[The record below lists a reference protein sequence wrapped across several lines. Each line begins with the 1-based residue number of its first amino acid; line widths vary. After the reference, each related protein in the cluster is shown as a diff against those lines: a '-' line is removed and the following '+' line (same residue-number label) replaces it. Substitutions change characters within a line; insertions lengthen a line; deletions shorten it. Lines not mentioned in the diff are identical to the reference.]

1 MWWIIGGLIGWST
14 RKVLTQHNQAKTMNK
29 VPDWG
34 DGSQKKGNRATY
46 VVAGA
51 TLLIALLLAQAS
63 FSAALYISA
72 VGVGIIGMRL
82 GRVSVKNPPVTY
94 FAVGGLLVIG
104 LAFAAFSPGASVFPV
119 VWAAVIIWSRR
130 SPRSFVNPVAA
141 PDSSSSGVALNSAD
155 PYPAIPEVID
165 AAEGPGRPSAGLW
178 YKTTSQASMSETVEP
193 RSGRPSK
200 NAVQLVTGGWVDLST
215 ATKLCS
221 WEGPTQHL
229 GKQTFTV
236 YRTRRGSLVLQEPA
250 TGINW
255 GLLGSSNITYQYAEG
270 TEQQVVEVMV
280 NKGAAREARQLF
292 PAVLEA
298 MRAYHFQ
305 SER

>member
-14 RKVLTQHNQAKTMNK
+14 RKLITQHNQAKTLNK

-34 DGSQKKGNRATY
+34 DRSQGNGNRGTY

-63 FSAALYISA
+63 NAAALYIVV

-94 FAVGGLLVIG
+94 FGVGGLLVIG
-104 LAFAAFSPGASVFPV
+104 LAFAAFSPGASVFPL
-119 VWAAVIIWSRR
+119 VWAAVVVWSRR
-130 SPRSFVNPVAA
+130 SPRSFVNAVAA
-141 PDSSSSGVALNSAD
+141 PDSSSSGVALNPAG

-165 AAEGPGRPSAGLW
+165 AGEGPGRPSAGPW
-178 YKTTSQASMSETVEP
+178 YKATSQAFVSDTVP
-193 RSGRPSK
+193 RSGPPSK
-200 NAVQLVTGGWVDLST
+200 NAVQLLTGGWVDLST

-229 GKQTFTV
+229 GRQTFTV

-270 TEQQVVEVMV
+270 TEDQVVEVMV
-280 NKGAAREARQLF
+280 SKGAAREARQLF
-292 PAVLEA
+292 PAVFEA
-298 MRAYHFQ
+298 MRAQHLV